1 MATEA
6 LERADK
12 EAKHR
17 EVEEAL
23 RREEEGER
31 SEVQRITAE
40 RRIEDLDRME
50 ANFWRPRCVRR
61 KIYGRRLSY
70 VRRPRY
76 NGPRSRQQRKG
87 EDPVRACWRKNKR
100 GTRTTAMRGR
110 QCPERILTN
119 LTRTQ
124 SKTTTSLMGTSML
137 IGMPSG
143 AVAVMRRMN
152 GRSAEAMGTRKD
164 VCLRRRRQM
173 KRKRKNRYIRRHY
186 RRRGARGRTS

>member
-124 SKTTTSLMGTSML
+124 SKTTTSLMGTRML
-137 IGMPSG
+137 IGTPSG
-143 AVAVMRRMN
+143 AVAVTRQMN
-152 GRSAEAMGTRKD
+152 GRAAEVMGMRTKS
-164 VCLRRRRQM
+164 CLRWRIRRMRQQ
-173 KRKRKNRYIRRHY
+173 RKR
-186 RRRGARGRTS
+186 